1 MSQQLFILSFG
12 LIYARHLIIVESNNI
27 TNFILVHFNDSLFV
41 IISQGSVTDGD
52 GDGIMQQAT
61 KIGYAKLRLLAVM
74 VSVAALAS
82 CAEGNYPSLG
92 NITKISDASIMT
104 PEQREAAVK
113 ELEKERESQSDRAA
127 KKE

>member
-1 MSQQLFILSFG
+1 
-12 LIYARHLIIVESNNI
+12 
-27 TNFILVHFNDSLFV
+27 
-41 IISQGSVTDGD
+41 
-52 GDGIMQQAT
+52 MQQAT
-61 KIGYAKLRLLAVM
+61 KIVSYAKLRLLAVM
-74 VSVAALAS
+74 VALAALAS

-104 PEQREAAVK
+104 PEQRDAAVK